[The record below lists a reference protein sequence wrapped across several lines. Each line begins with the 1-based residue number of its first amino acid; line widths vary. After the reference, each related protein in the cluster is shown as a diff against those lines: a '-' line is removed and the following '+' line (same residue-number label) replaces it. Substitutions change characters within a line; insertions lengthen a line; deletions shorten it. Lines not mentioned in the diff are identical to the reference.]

1 MHHVRLDWSSTPVP
15 AGILWF
21 FILDGQAVLPI
32 ARLDGL
38 FYRSALTRFAFSTG
52 KMVKT
57 EIVTK

>member
-1 MHHVRLDWSSTPVP
+1 
-15 AGILWF
+15 
-21 FILDGQAVLPI
+21 LDGQAVLPI

-57 EIVTK
+57 EIVTTK